1 MQNKI
6 DEIIIHMSHS
16 HQQMAR
22 VLEAERHMAVRM
34 SQIIHDLP
42 DSDPEFD
49 GVSGIIESSGQ
60 INKNIVAYL
69 GGIADLEEA
78 LAETLNHVVKELGIN
93 EEE

>member
-6 DEIIIHMSHS
+6 DEIITHMSHS

-42 DSDPEFD
+42 DSDLEFD

-69 GGIADLEEA
+69 GGDRRSGGSARGNSESCCERA
-78 LAETLNHVVKELGIN
+78 WNQ
-93 EEE
+93 